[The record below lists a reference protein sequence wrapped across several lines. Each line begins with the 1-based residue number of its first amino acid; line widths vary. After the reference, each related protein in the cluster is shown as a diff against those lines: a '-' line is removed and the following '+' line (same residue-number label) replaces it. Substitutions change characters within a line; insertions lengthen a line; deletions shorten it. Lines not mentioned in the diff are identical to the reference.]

1 MTSPRGLE
9 SITRDCGRL
18 QNEQTFMLLCLSPLA
33 TAARVFA
40 FDDLNASDI
49 QAFEVRR
56 YKPLPMN
63 SHTA

>member
-1 MTSPRGLE
+1 MM
-9 SITRDCGRL
+9 RDCGRL
-18 QNEQTFMLLCLSPLA
+18 QNGQGFMLLSLSPLA
-33 TAARVFA
+33 AAARVFA

>member
-1 MTSPRGLE
+1 MVP
-9 SITRDCGRL
+9 I
-18 QNEQTFMLLCLSPLA
+18 PLA
-33 TAARVFA
+33 AAARVFA

-56 YKPLPMN
+56 YKSLPMN